1 MVINIG
7 YRTYDITILKMN
19 ETNFSEIFLL
29 RDYFLEKNNKNFLLK
44 KNLKKYCKEIK
55 IKLSKEKQIKKEIKL
70 LMNHNLKITRN
81 EFANVCSDLFEKILN
96 PINEIFQNS
105 CKRSNNLWSK
115 NR

>member
-7 YRTYDITILKMN
+7 YRTYDITILKIN
-19 ETNFSEIFLL
+19 GTNFSEIFKL

-70 LMNHNLKITRN
+70 LNKSKILKIIRK
-81 EFANVCSDLFEKILN
+81 EFENFCSDLFEKILN

-105 CKRSNNLWSK
+105 CKRSNNL
-115 NR
+115 